1 MRRRSFLQSSL
12 CCGVT
17 LTRRL
22 ENLSTS
28 FFSSAAVAF
37 FKSASALARFSL
49 RFSSYL
55 EQKIPPEFRVEDMCI
70 TAQK

>member
-12 CCGVT
+12 CCEVT
-17 LTRRL
+17 RTRRL

-55 EQKIPPEFRVEDMCI
+55 EQNVTPEFRIKEKC
-70 TAQK
+70 TAALK